1 MSLQFIFGNSG
12 AGKSHYLY
20 SHIIQES
27 MAHPERNFLVLVP
40 EQFTMQTQKDLC
52 MAHPRHGIMNIDV
65 LSFVRLAHRV
75 FEETGRETKR
85 VLDDEGKNLIL
96 RKIAGR
102 YEDDLKVL
110 KGNLKKQGY
119 ISEVKSVISEFTQ
132 YGIGFE
138 ELDAFVETL
147 EPESYLA
154 YKLRDIHKVYEGF
167 EEYLADKYI
176 TKEEL
181 LDVLSD
187 TVPKSALLRDS
198 VVALDGFTGF
208 TPVQNRLLGELL
220 KVCRQVIVTVVMDER
235 EDAFTYR
242 HPYQLF
248 AISKQMVTS
257 LAALAGEC
265 KAAVEEPV
273 CLYEKPLA
281 RFKGNPMLGFLEE
294 ELFRY
299 SGRKYIV
306 GEDCKT
312 GGAAEEVWEDTENVL
327 SQKTKEAISLHVT
340 RNPREEAEFAASE
353 IRRLVREKGYRY
365 RDIAV
370 IANDM
375 NAYADQLQK
384 QFIAY
389 GIPIFMDYKKS
400 ILLNAFVEYVRSLLA
415 MVEQNFSYESV
426 FRFLRTGMTGFTHE
440 EADKMENYV
449 IALGLRGYKK
459 WQSVW
464 VRRTSGIGEEE
475 LAELNHLRVR
485 FVEKVDGLVI
495 ILKQRRKTVKDVTLA
510 VYEFFFRE
518 KVQEQIQTMEL
529 KFQNEGELALAKE
542 YSQIYRI
549 VLDLFDKFVELLGEE
564 RISLKEYCELLDAGL
579 EEAKVGVIPPSLDQV
594 VIGDME
600 RTRLNNLKVLFF
612 VGANDTFLPGNL
624 GQGGLLSER
633 DREKFAGQ
641 KLALSPGAKEKTYIQ
656 KFYLYMNL
664 TKPSKRLIISYAK
677 ASADGKALRPAY
689 LVQDLLRMFPGI
701 CVTDEENRRLSEREL
716 TWEGGMKELAAGLRD
731 RHLGFSDEWKELY
744 TWYAAC
750 AEEGVKSRKMAAE
763 NAKAGIE
770 ACGAAEN
777 VKSGVEACEAA
788 ENAEDGTG
796 ERGRNSK
803 LRLLLD
809 AAFYRKRKEQLSEN
823 TARELYGDLSRVS
836 VTRLERFASC
846 AYAHFLT
853 YGLRLSE
860 RERYQFESMDLG
872 NIAHQSME
880 RFARKADEH
889 RMDWTEMPE
898 DVRDS
903 LIEESVDESIV
914 DYGNTVLYSTARNE
928 YMIIRIKQLI
938 RRSVWALTK
947 QMEKGDF
954 RPSGYEMKFG
964 SGKIDRIDICED
976 EGTIY
981 VKVTDYKTGMK
992 SFDITAFYHG
1002 LQLQLPVYL
1011 NAAMEM
1017 ERKKHSDETIVPA
1030 GIFYY
1035 RMKDPIVEKEKNDTV
1050 LEEKLLKELKLDG
1063 LINAEETVL
1072 QHLERDLSGTSNL
1085 NPIGRNKDGSLSKNS
1100 KVLSPEDFEEFLLY
1114 TKQKEAELKTA
1125 MSKGDAEAAP
1135 YELGGSTGCDY
1146 CAYRDICRFDVR
1158 LDGCSYRKLEKYSS
1172 EEVLEK
1178 MRKAD
1183 TKEI

>member
-20 SHIIQES
+20 NHIVQES
-27 MAHPERNFLVLVP
+27 MDHPEMNYLVLVP

-52 MAHPRHGIMNIDV
+52 MAHQRHGIMNIDV
-65 LSFVRLAHRV
+65 LSFVRLAHRI

-85 VLDDEGKNLIL
+85 ILDDEGKNLIL
-96 RKIAGR
+96 RKIAGQ
-102 YEDDLKVL
+102 YEDELKVL

-138 ELDAFVETL
+138 ELDTFLETL

-154 YKLRDIHKVYEGF
+154 YKLRDIRKVYEGF
-167 EEYLADKYI
+167 EDYLADQYI

-187 TVPKSALLRDS
+187 AVPESALLKDS
-198 VVALDGFTGF
+198 VVVLDGFTGF

-220 KVCRQVIVTVVMDER
+220 KVCKQVIVTVVMDER
-235 EDAFTYR
+235 EDAFIYR

-257 LAALAGEC
+257 LVAIAGKC
-265 KAAVEEPV
+265 GAAVEEPV

-281 RFKGNPMLGFLEE
+281 RFRENPMLEFLEK

-299 SGRKYIV
+299 SGQKYIA
-306 GEDCKT
+306 GE
-312 GGAAEEVWEDTENVL
+312 G
-327 SQKTKEAISLHVT
+327 SAISIHTT
-340 RNPREEAEFAASE
+340 RNPREEAEFTAAE
-353 IRRLVREKGYRY
+353 IHRLVRKKGYRY

-370 IANDM
+370 IVSDM
-375 NAYADQLQK
+375 NTYADQLEK
-384 QFIAY
+384 QCAAY
-389 GIPIFMDYKKS
+389 DVPIFMDHKKS
-400 ILLNAFVEYVRSLLA
+400 ILLNAFVEYVRSLLS

-426 FRFLRTGMTGFTHE
+426 FRFLRTGMTGFTRKE
-440 EADKMENYV
+440 VDKLENYV

-459 WQSVW
+459 WQAAW
-464 VRRTSGIGEEE
+464 VRRTSGMGEEE
-475 LAELNHLRVR
+475 LAKLNHLRVR
-485 FVEKVDGLVI
+485 FVEKMDGLAA
-495 ILKQRRKTVKDVTLA
+495 ILRKQSKTVGDVTLA
-510 VYEFFFRE
+510 VYEFFCRE

-549 VLDLFDKFVELLGEE
+549 VIELFDKFAELLGEE
-564 RISLKEYCELLDAGL
+564 KISLKEYCELLDAGL

-612 VGANDTFLPGNL
+612 VGANDIFLPGSL

-641 KLALSPGAKEKTYIQ
+641 RLPLSPGTKEKTYIQ

-664 TKPSKRLIISYAK
+664 TKPSKQLIISYAK

-689 LVQDLLRMFPGI
+689 LVQDLLRMFPGL
-701 CVTDEENRRLSEREL
+701 CVTEEEHKSLSEREL
-716 TWEGGMKELAAGLRD
+716 TWNRGMKELAAGLSN
-731 RHLGFSDEWKELY
+731 RHMGFSDEWKELY
-744 TWYAAC
+744 TWYDSVMADRKGL
-750 AEEGVKSRKMAAE
+750 EVKR
-763 NAKAGIE
+763 
-770 ACGAAEN
+770 
-777 VKSGVEACEAA
+777 
-788 ENAEDGTG
+788 
-796 ERGRNSK
+796 
-803 LRLLLD
+803 LLD
-809 AAFYRKRKEQLSEN
+809 AAFYHKKADQLSQN
-823 TARELYGDLSRVS
+823 TAQELFGDLSRVS
-836 VTRLERFASC
+836 VTRLERFAFC
-846 AYAHFLT
+846 AYAHFLS

-880 RFARKADEH
+880 RFARKADEKGL
-889 RMDWTEMPE
+889 DWTEMPE
-898 DVRDS
+898 DARSS
-903 LIEESVDESIV
+903 LIEESVEESIV

-928 YMIIRIKQLI
+928 YMITRIKQLI

-964 SGKIDRIDICED
+964 SGKIDRIDTCED
-976 EGTIY
+976 NGTVY

-992 SFDITAFYHG
+992 AFDITAFYYG
-1002 LQLQLPVYL
+1002 LQMQLPVYL

-1017 ERKKHSDETIVPA
+1017 ENKKYSGKNIVPA

-1035 RMKDPIVEKEKNDTV
+1035 RMKDPIVDKEKNDSV

-1063 LINAEETVL
+1063 LINAEEAVL
-1072 QHLERDLSGTSNL
+1072 QHLERDLNGTSYL
-1085 NPIGRNKDGSLSKNS
+1085 NPVGRNKDGSLKANS
-1100 KVLSPEDFEEFLLY
+1100 KVLSAEDFMVFLKY
-1114 TKQKEAELKTA
+1114 TKQKEYELK
-1125 MSKGDAEAAP
+1125 AEMGGGAAAAAP
-1135 YELGGSTGCDY
+1135 YELGSSTGCDY
-1146 CAYRDICRFDVR
+1146 CSYRDICGFDTR
-1158 LDGCSYRKLEKYSS
+1158 IAGCSYRKMEKYSA
-1172 EEVLEK
+1172 EEVMTKIRSVLEK
-1178 MRKAD
+1178 EKNGDPIENMDEKGSHR
-1183 TKEI
+1183 

>member
-20 SHIIQES
+20 NHIVRES
-27 MAHPERNFLVLVP
+27 MEHPEVNYLVLVP

-52 MAHPRHGIMNIDV
+52 MAHPRGGIMNIDV
-65 LSFVRLAHRV
+65 LSFVRLSHRV

-96 RKIAGR
+96 RKIAGK
-102 YEDDLKVL
+102 YEEDLKVL
-110 KGNLKKQGY
+110 RGNLKKQGY

-138 ELDAFVETL
+138 ELDAFLETL
-147 EPESYLA
+147 EPESYLS
-154 YKLRDIHKVYEGF
+154 YKLQDIRKVYEGF
-167 EEYLADKYI
+167 EAYLSDKYI

-187 TVPKSALLRDS
+187 AVPDSAILKDS
-198 VVALDGFTGF
+198 VVVLDGFTGF

-220 KVCRQVIVTVVMDER
+220 KVCRQVMVTVVTDER
-235 EDAFTYR
+235 EDAFVYR

-257 LAALAGEC
+257 LVSIAGEC
-265 KAAVEEPV
+265 KVAVEEPV
-273 CLYEKPLA
+273 CLYEKPVA
-281 RFKGNPMLGFLEE
+281 RFKENARLGFLES

-299 SGRKYIV
+299 SGKQYK
-306 GEDCKT
+306 EQEESS
-312 GGAAEEVWEDTENVL
+312 GA
-327 SQKTKEAISLHVT
+327 IRIHVT
-340 RNPREEAEFAASE
+340 SNPREEARFAASE
-353 IRRLVREKGYRY
+353 IRRLVRENGFRY
-365 RDIAV
+365 QDIAV
-370 IANDM
+370 IASDM

-384 QFIAY
+384 QCDAY
-389 GIPIFMDYKKS
+389 EVPIFMDHKKS

-415 MVEQNFSYESV
+415 MAEKNFSYESV
-426 FRFLRTGMTGFTHE
+426 FRFLRTGMSGFTRE
-440 EADKMENYV
+440 EVDKMENYV

-459 WQSVW
+459 WQSAW
-464 VRRTSGIGEEE
+464 VRRTSGVQEEE

-485 FVEKVDGLVI
+485 FVEKIDALVL
-495 ILKQRRKTVKDVTLA
+495 ILKKRSKTVRDVTLA
-510 VYEFFFRE
+510 VYEFFRQE
-518 KVQEQIQTMEL
+518 ELQEQIQTMEL
-529 KFQNEGELALAKE
+529 KFQEAGELALAKE

-549 VLDLFDKFVELLGEE
+549 VIDLFDKFVELLGEE

-612 VGANDTFLPGNL
+612 LGANDTFLPGNL

-641 KLALSPGAKEKTYIQ
+641 KLMLSPGAKEKTYIQ

-664 TKPSKRLIISYAK
+664 TKPSEQLIVSYAK

-689 LVQDLLRMFPGI
+689 LVQDLRRMFPDI
-701 CVTDEENRRLSEREL
+701 KVVEEGNRNLAEREL
-716 TWEGGMKELAAGLRD
+716 TRDGGIKELAAGLRE
-731 RHLGFSDEWKELY
+731 RHQGLSDKWKELY
-744 TWYAAC
+744 TWYAA
-750 AEEGVKSRKMAAE
+750 
-763 NAKAGIE
+763 KA
-770 ACGAAEN
+770 
-777 VKSGVEACEAA
+777 
-788 ENAEDGTG
+788 DG
-796 ERGRNSK
+796 NDVMNQ
-803 LRLLLD
+803 LLD
-809 AAFYRKRKEQLSEN
+809 AAFYRREADKLSEG
-823 TARELYGDLSRVS
+823 TAKELFGDLSRVS

-880 RFARKADEH
+880 RFAKKADEH

-898 DVRDS
+898 DVRGN
-903 LIEESVDESIV
+903 LIEESVEESII

-928 YMIIRIKQLI
+928 YMITRIKKLI

-947 QMEKGDF
+947 QMEKSDF

-964 SGKIDRIDICED
+964 SGKIDRIDTCED
-976 EGTIY
+976 DGTIY

-1011 NAAMEM
+1011 NAAIEM
-1017 ERKKHSDETIVPA
+1017 ERKKHRDEKIVPA

-1035 RMKDPIVEKEKNDTV
+1035 RMRDPIVDKEKNDEV
-1050 LEEKLLKELKLDG
+1050 LEGKLLGELKLDG
-1063 LINAEETVL
+1063 LVNAEENVL
-1072 QHLERDLSGTSNL
+1072 LHLEHDLSGTSNL

-1100 KVLSPEDFEEFLLY
+1100 KVLSPEDFEEFLIY
-1114 TKQKEAELKTA
+1114 TKQKEAELKAA
-1125 MSKGDAEAAP
+1125 MAKGQAEAAP

-1146 CAYRDICRFDVR
+1146 CAYRDICRFDTR
-1158 LDGCSYRKLEKYSS
+1158 IDGCSYRKLEKYSI
-1172 EEVLEK
+1172 EEVLGK
-1178 MRKAD
+1178 MREVK
-1183 TKEI
+1183 